1 MKDIHNI
8 IEFEN
13 RDPDKKYGTLYGI
26 GVGPG
31 NEELLTI
38 KAVKIL
44 ESCDVV
50 IAPTARE
57 NGESIALNTAKNFIN
72 SKAEIYL
79 KYFPMKKEK
88 EEEIYE
94 NYRFMEK
101 LLSEGKNV
109 VFLTIGD
116 PFVYSTYIYLLEYM
130 KNHNLNIETVPGIT
144 SFCAAASLAGQTLV
158 IGDEPLLI
166 LPGNRLDSIKNEK
179 YLVIMKYYKNTE
191 EVLDR
196 LEEKGFKYVCVKRA
210 YREGQEIL
218 RTREEILNSKDYM
231 SIIIANKE

>member
-1 MKDIHNI
+1 MKDIHNN

-13 RDPDKKYGTLYGI
+13 RDSDKKYGTLYGI

-50 IAPTARE
+50 IAPTARDQ
-57 NGESIALNTAKNFIN
+57 GESIALNTAKNFIN
-72 SKAEIYL
+72 TKAEIYL

-166 LPGNRLDSIKNEK
+166 LPGNRLDSIKDEK

-191 EVLDR
+191 EVLDK

-218 RTREEILNSKDYM
+218 RIREEILNSKDYM

>member
-1 MKDIHNI
+1 MKDIHNN

-13 RDPDKKYGTLYGI
+13 RDSDKKYGTLYGI

-50 IAPTARE
+50 IAPTARDQ
-57 NGESIALNTAKNFIN
+57 GESIALNTAKNFIN
-72 SKAEIYL
+72 TKAEIYL

-88 EEEIYE
+88 EAEIYE

-109 VFLTIGD
+109 AFLTIGD

-166 LPGNRLDSIKNEK
+166 LPGNRLDSIKDEK
-179 YLVIMKYYKNTE
+179 YLVIMKCYKNTE
-191 EVLDR
+191 EVLDK

>member
-1 MKDIHNI
+1 MKNIHNN

-13 RDPDKKYGTLYGI
+13 RDSDKKYGTLYGI

-72 SKAEIYL
+72 SKAEMYL

-88 EEEIYE
+88 KVEIYE

-144 SFCAAASLAGQTLV
+144 SFCAAASLAGETLV

-166 LPGNRLDSIKNEK
+166 LPGNRLNSIKDEK
-179 YLVIMKYYKNTE
+179 YLVIMKYYKNVE
-191 EVLDR
+191 QVLDK
-196 LEEKGFKYVCVKRA
+196 LEEKDFKYVCVKRA